1 MKNDVIHNCSRR
13 NDDQCFFALGDAQQ
27 SYAHGY
33 VDSPVSRVKK
43 MRKQTDLDGD
53 LVKTAHSQKLSRH
66 PKELK
71 RQLNY

>member
-1 MKNDVIHNCSRR
+1 MMLFIIAVGATMISV
-13 NDDQCFFALGDAQQ
+13 FALGDAQQ

-33 VDSPVSRVKK
+33 VDSPVSRVK

>member
-1 MKNDVIHNCSRR
+1 MLFIIAVGATMISV
-13 NDDQCFFALGDAQQ
+13 FALGDAQQ
-27 SYAHGY
+27 SLHTAMLIAQS
-33 VDSPVSRVKK
+33 VESK

>member
-1 MKNDVIHNCSRR
+1 MKKMMLFIIAVGATMISV
-13 NDDQCFFALGDAQQ
+13 FALGDAQQ

-33 VDSPVSRVKK
+33 VDSPVSRVKNAEAN
-43 MRKQTDLDGD
+43 GFGWG